1 MMIRSIGLV
10 LFFGMSISLA
20 SGQKIQWMSWDDAAA
35 MQDKEPRKVVIDI
48 YTDWCSWC
56 KKMDEAT
63 FKNPKI
69 ATYINENFY
78 AVKFNAEQKQSITVG
93 DKVYKYVRGGKRG
106 YHELAAALTQNR
118 LSYPT
123 IVFLDETMS
132 VLQPLKGY
140 HGPREFEMVVRY
152 YGGNHYKSTPW
163 ARYQTTYKPGR

>member
-1 MMIRSIGLV
+1 MIRTISLI
-10 LFFGMSISLA
+10 LFFIMSVSLA
-20 SGQKIQWMSWDDAAA
+20 YGQKVQWLSWDQAAA
-35 MQDKEPRKVVIDI
+35 KQNDEPRKVVIDI

-56 KKMDEAT
+56 KKMDKAT
-63 FKNPKI
+63 FQHPKI
-69 ATYINENFY
+69 ASYINENFY
-78 AVKFNAEQKQSITVG
+78 AVKFNAEQRQSITVG
-93 DKVYKYVRGGKRG
+93 NKVYKYVRGGKRG
-106 YHELAAALTQNR
+106 YHELAAALTQNQ

-163 ARYQTTYKPGR
+163 TRYQTTYKPGR